1 MTALLPQAQ
10 AIFDAHQDL
19 ALPAAE
25 PVDFIFTLESPIY
38 RAAKQACLAL
48 GFVEM
53 DAECLARAWYADGLP
68 MWVREY
74 HAGREDGVHTGWW
87 PDGTRKFRLAY
98 VDGLLEGASH
108 EWYIDGKPFRD
119 SNYHRGQETGLQ
131 RMYDADGAVRA
142 SYEVRGGRRYGS
154 IGAVGCTPKRASNG

>member
-1 MTALLPQAQ
+1 MVRALRFAVVLAATVLSTSGSAPRRTTQVTYWPTGQVQSRTPQ
-10 AIFDAHQDL
+10 
-19 ALPAAE
+19 
-25 PVDFIFTLESPIY
+25 VDG
-38 RAAKQACLAL
+38 RAD
-48 GFVEM
+48 GW
-53 DAECLARAWYADGLP
+53 ARAWYADGQP
-68 MWVREY
+68 MWVRGY
-74 HAGREDGVHTGWW
+74 TAGRETGVHTGWW

-108 EWYIDGKPFRD
+108 EWYVDGSPFRD

-154 IGAVGCTPKRASNG
+154 IGAVGCTPKRATDG